1 MEFYTQKT
9 TLSQEEQKRLF
20 KEYQKTKD
28 IGVRNV
34 IVEANIPLAV
44 SVAERH
50 CKDSQHDFE
59 DLVQVAIMG
68 LVKAVEK
75 FDPDKEFYFS
85 TIASTVIK
93 NEIEYFNRDNPK
105 IDYVSID
112 EPVRV
117 AFSGEVKK
125 LKVAQFLIDED
136 ESYIEND
143 TVVNMFFE
151 KVYEWV
157 RTHCDKL
164 DIYIFEDTAGFH
176 GEPQT
181 LKSIAEMFDR
191 KIEYIS
197 FRRKRL
203 REIIRYVFKEE
214 LKELCQKVKF
224 PYQSF

>member
-1 MEFYTQKT
+1 M
-9 TLSQEEQKRLF
+9 
-20 KEYQKTKD
+20 
-28 IGVRNV
+28 
-34 IVEANIPLAV
+34 
-44 SVAERH
+44 
-50 CKDSQHDFE
+50 
-59 DLVQVAIMG
+59 
-68 LVKAVEK
+68 
-75 FDPDKEFYFS
+75 
-85 TIASTVIK
+85 
-93 NEIEYFNRDNPK
+93 
-105 IDYVSID
+105 
-112 EPVRV
+112 
-117 AFSGEVKK
+117 
-125 LKVAQFLIDED
+125 IDED

-197 FRRKRL
+197 FKRKRL
-203 REIIRYVFKEE
+203 REIIRYVFNEE